1 MSTQPMQAP
10 TGQFLRFCQLIVIAN
25 SGNPTVTASSLG
37 ATDLGTVNGVQT
49 FSTGVA
55 ETTSNGTSAIDLSN
69 LRITFEVQQSDQNIP
84 NTLRV
89 RIYNVA
95 PATRNKLLQL
105 NPSTKPSAQ
114 MPPGAIPAGGVA
126 ALTQAGAVNG
136 GNPPQQQ
143 HEYLYNQ
150 VQLTVGYRNGPKS
163 LLFTGDIITYRFGK
177 ERNVDSYLELIAA
190 DGDSFYNQTVVSFTV
205 PAGSTPAQQVGPL
218 INAGGIDASQA
229 TTDLLNETGGIVKNI
244 RGKVSF
250 GLARL
255 AMNNVARNLGTRWSI
270 QNGVLTLVPITG
282 YLPGTVININSS
294 TGMIGTPEAT
304 DQGVIV
310 RCYINPLIQIGQAV
324 QLLTSDIQQT
334 LVVQSELAGAS
345 ITSNQFIATVPN
357 NAPTALFRVIVAE
370 HRATQGATT
379 GIASSL
385 AWLSI
390 QARQSTQACKRG
402 RRVVVRK
409 PYLNGNTSGPA
420 GPLFIGSGHP
430 YDFSDGSGAKK

>member
-10 TGQFLRFCQLIVIAN
+10 TGQFLRVCSLIVIAN
-25 SGNPTVTASSLG
+25 NGPATVTDSSLG
-37 ATDLGTVNGVQT
+37 ATALGTVNGVTT

-69 LRITFEVQQSDQNIP
+69 LRIEFEVGQNDTQIP

-95 PATRNKLLQL
+95 PGTQNKLLTL
-105 NPSTKPSAQ
+105 NPNTRPSAQ
-114 MPPGAIPAGGVA
+114 LPPGAIPAGSVA
-126 ALTQAGAVNG
+126 ALTQAGAVSN

-143 HEYLYNQ
+143 HQYLYNQ
-150 VQLTVGYRNGPKS
+150 VQLTVGYQNGPKS
-163 LLFTGDIITYRFGK
+163 LLFTGDIITYSFGK
-177 ERNVDSYLELIAA
+177 ERNVDSFLELIAA
-190 DGDSFYNQTVVSFTV
+190 DGDSFHNQTVVSFTT
-205 PAGSTPAQQVGPL
+205 PAGSTPKQQVDQL
-218 INAGGIDASQA
+218 TDAGGINPSQA
-229 TTDLLNETGGIVKNI
+229 TTDLLNQTGGIANI

-255 AMNNVARNLGTRWSI
+255 AMDRVSRNLGTRWSI

-282 YLPGTVININSS
+282 YLPGTIININSS
-294 TGMIGTPEAT
+294 TGMIGTPRAT

-345 ITSNQFIATVPN
+345 ITSKQFIAAVPN

-370 HRATQGATT
+370 HKGDTRGNDWYTELTCLAIDPSAP
-379 GIASSL
+379 INAS
-385 AWLSI
+385 
-390 QARQSTQACKRG
+390 
-402 RRVVVRK
+402 V
-409 PYLNGNTSGPA
+409 NA
-420 GPLFIGSGHP
+420 GT
-430 YDFSDGSGAKK
+430 

>member
-1 MSTQPMQAP
+1 MSTQPTAP

-25 SGNPTVTASSLG
+25 SGNPTVTDTSLG
-37 ATDLGTVNGVQT
+37 ATDLGTVNGVST
-49 FSTGVA
+49 FSTGVQ

-69 LRITFEVQQSDQNIP
+69 LRIQFEVGQNDLQIP

-95 PATRNKLLQL
+95 PGTQNKLLAL
-105 NPSTKPSAQ
+105 NPNTRPSAQ
-114 MPPGAIPAGGVA
+114 LPPGAIPAGSVA
-126 ALTQAGAVNG
+126 ALTQAGAVSN

-143 HEYLYNQ
+143 HQYLYNQ
-150 VQLTVGYRNGPKS
+150 VQLTVGYQNGPKS
-163 LLFTGDIITYRFGK
+163 LLFTGDIITYKFGK

-190 DGDSFYNQTVVSFTV
+190 DGDSFHNQTVVSMSF
-205 PAGSTPAQQVGPL
+205 PAGSTPAQQAGPL
-218 INAGGIDASQA
+218 INAGGVTPSQA
-229 TTDLLNETGGIVKNI
+229 TTDLLNQTGGLGKNAI
-244 RGKVSF
+244 RGKVSY

-255 AMNNVARNLGTRWSI
+255 AMDKIARNLGTRWSI

-304 DQGVIV
+304 EQGVIV

-370 HRATQGATT
+370 HKGDTRGNDWYTELTCLAIDPSAP
-379 GIASSL
+379 INASVNPG
-385 AWLSI
+385 
-390 QARQSTQACKRG
+390 T
-402 RRVVVRK
+402 
-409 PYLNGNTSGPA
+409 
-420 GPLFIGSGHP
+420 
-430 YDFSDGSGAKK
+430 